1 MKSEDWIPKIF
12 KDFNGWLGIIRKIKD
27 GSIDLEIAKENLK
40 KSNLSEIT
48 IEKWEH
54 KSEEQKIQ

>member
-1 MKSEDWIPKIF
+1 MKSEDWIPKNF

-27 GSIDLEIAKENLK
+27 GSIDLEIAKENFK
-40 KSNLSEIT
+40 KSDLSEIT
-48 IEKWEH
+48 KGKWEH

>member
-12 KDFNGWLGIIRKIKD
+12 KDLNGWLGIIRKIKD

-48 IEKWEH
+48 KGKWEH